1 MTQQEALDILR
12 TGNNVYLTGS
22 AGSGKTYVL
31 SQYLLYLKQQRV
43 KVGVTASTGVAST
56 QLSGM
61 TVHAWSG
68 LGAREALSEHDIAE
82 LVKRKYLI
90 KRYEK
95 TQVLIIDEV
104 SMLSSK
110 TLEGI
115 DTLCRAFKNS
125 SLPFGGMQVVLCGD
139 FFQLP
144 PVSNGSADF
153 IYESK
158 LWEELDLKICYL
170 DKSYRQNDGR
180 FIRLLTDIRENNVT
194 SRTWDTLRE
203 RFIDPITPGMTPTRL
218 FTHNFQADL
227 INTRELNKLT
237 GEEYLYDL
245 ESEGNPTLTEV
256 IKKNSL
262 LVERLVL
269 KERALVMFIKNSL
282 EQGYV
287 NGTMGRVIGFS
298 HDNFPIV
305 ETFEGR
311 EITVR
316 PSEWV
321 IDPST
326 GHSTLRDH
334 PSGSDS
340 KSLGQEVEVGEKA
353 SVRQLP
359 LRLAWAITIHKS
371 QGMTLDAAEI
381 DLGRTFVKGMGYVAL
396 SRVRS
401 LHGLR
406 LKSINPTALKVNEE
420 VTQFDRE
427 LRFASQQVAIE
438 LRDAKWNQENL
449 GRISHTIA

>member
-31 SQYLLYLKQQRV
+31 SQYLLYLKQQGV

-68 LGAREALSEHDIAE
+68 LGAREVLTEHDIAE

-95 TQVLIIDEV
+95 TQVLVIDEV

-144 PVSNGSADF
+144 PVSNGSTDF
-153 IYESK
+153 IYEST
-158 LWEELDLKICYL
+158 LWEDLGLKICYL
-170 DKSYRQNDGR
+170 DKSYRQNDER

-194 SRTWDTLRE
+194 SRTWDTLKE

-227 INTRELNKLT
+227 INARELNKLT

-262 LVERLVL
+262 LVEKLTL
-269 KERALVMFIKNSL
+269 KERALVMFIKNSV

-316 PSEWV
+316 PSEWI
-321 IDPST
+321 ID
-326 GHSTLRDH
+326 D
-334 PSGSDS
+334 
-340 KSLGQEVEVGEKA
+340 EVGERA
-353 SVRQLP
+353 LVRQLP

-401 LHGLR
+401 LRGLR

-438 LRDAKWNQENL
+438 LRDAK
-449 GRISHTIA
+449 

>member
-1 MTQQEALDILR
+1 MTQEEALDILR

-31 SQYLLYLKQQRV
+31 SQYLLYLKQQGV

-61 TVHAWSG
+61 TIHAWSG
-68 LGAREALSEHDIAE
+68 LGARQEITDRELSE
-82 LVKRKYLI
+82 LTKRKYLL

-115 DTLCRAFKNS
+115 DRLCRAFKNS

-144 PVSNGSADF
+144 PVQTGESTF
-153 IYESK
+153 IYQSE
-158 LWEELDLKICYL
+158 LWEELDLKVCYL
-170 DKSYRQNDGR
+170 DKSYRQNDEK
-180 FIRLLTDIRENNVT
+180 FIKLLTDIRENNVT
-194 SRTWDTLRE
+194 AGTWDTLKE

-227 INTRELNKLT
+227 INTHELKKLN
-237 GEEYLYDL
+237 GEEHIYEL
-245 ESEGNPTLTEV
+245 ESKGNPVLTEV

-262 LVERLVL
+262 IVENLIL
-269 KERALVMFIKNSL
+269 KERALVMFIKNSQDL
-282 EQGYV
+282 GYV
-287 NGTMGRVIGFS
+287 NGTMGRIVGFS
-298 HDNFPIV
+298 PDNYPIV
-305 ETFEGR
+305 ETFDGK

-316 PSEWV
+316 PSEWI
-321 IDPST
+321 IDDES
-326 GHSTLRDH
+326 
-334 PSGSDS
+334 
-340 KSLGQEVEVGEKA
+340 GEKA
-353 SVRQLP
+353 SVKQLP

-381 DLGRTFVKGMGYVAL
+381 DLGRTFVRGMGYVAL

-406 LKSINPTALKVNEE
+406 LKSINPTALKVNEQ
-420 VTQFDRE
+420 VTDFDKE

-438 LRDAKWNQENL
+438 LRDIKWGQVNADK
-449 GRISHTIA
+449 IS

>member
-31 SQYLLYLKQQRV
+31 SQYLLYLKQQGV

-68 LGAREALSEHDIAE
+68 LGAREALTEHDIAE

-144 PVSNGSADF
+144 PVSNGSTDF
-153 IYESK
+153 IYEST
-158 LWEELDLKICYL
+158 LWKELGLKICYL
-170 DKSYRQNDGR
+170 DKSYRQNDER

-194 SRTWDTLRE
+194 SRTWDTLKE
-203 RFIDPITPGMTPTRL
+203 RFIDPITPGMTLTRL

-227 INTRELNKLT
+227 INARELNKLT

-262 LVERLVL
+262 LVEKLTL
-269 KERALVMFIKNSL
+269 KERALVMFIKNSV

-316 PSEWV
+316 PSERI
-321 IDPST
+321 ID
-326 GHSTLRDH
+326 D
-334 PSGSDS
+334 
-340 KSLGQEVEVGEKA
+340 EVGERA
-353 SVRQLP
+353 LVRQLP

-401 LHGLR
+401 LRGLR

-438 LRDAKWNQENL
+438 LRDAK
-449 GRISHTIA
+449 

>member
-22 AGSGKTYVL
+22 AGSGKTFVL
-31 SQYLLYLKQQRV
+31 SQYLLYLKQQGV

-61 TVHAWSG
+61 TIHAWSG
-68 LGAREALSEHDIAE
+68 LGVREKVDDHDISE

-115 DTLCRAFKNS
+115 DTLCRAFKDSN
-125 SLPFGGMQVVLCGD
+125 LPFGGMQIVLCGD

-144 PVSNGSADF
+144 PVSNSSSDF
-153 IYESK
+153 IYESQ
-158 LWEELDLKICYL
+158 LWKELDLKICYL
-170 DKSYRQNDGR
+170 DKSYRQSDER
-180 FIRLLTDIRENNVT
+180 FIKLLTDIRENNVT
-194 SRTWDTLRE
+194 AGTWDTLRE

-227 INTRELNKLT
+227 INSKELEKLK
-237 GEEYLYDL
+237 GEEYIYDL
-245 ESEGNPTLTEV
+245 ESKGNPTLTEF
-256 IKKNSL
+256 IKKNSQ

-287 NGTMGRVIGFS
+287 NGTMGRLIGFS
-298 HDNFPIV
+298 PDNYPIV

-311 EITVR
+311 EIIVR
-316 PSEWV
+316 PSEWI
-321 IDPST
+321 ID
-326 GHSTLRDH
+326 D
-334 PSGSDS
+334 
-340 KSLGQEVEVGEKA
+340 EAGERALVK
-353 SVRQLP
+353 QLP

-381 DLGRTFVKGMGYVAL
+381 DLGRTFVRGMGYVAL

-420 VTQFDRE
+420 VIQFDRE
-427 LRFASQQVAIE
+427 LRFASQQVAVE
-438 LRDAKWNQENL
+438 LRDAKWNKENV
-449 GRISHTIA
+449 GRDSQTKI

>member
-1 MTQQEALDILR
+1 MTQKQALDILR

-31 SQYLLYLKQQRV
+31 SQYLLYLKQQGV

-61 TVHAWSG
+61 TIHAWSG
-68 LGAREALSEHDIAE
+68 LGARESINDHDIAE
-82 LVKRKYLI
+82 LVKRRYLI

-115 DTLCRAFKNS
+115 DALCRAFKNS
-125 SLPFGGMQVVLCGD
+125 SLPFGGMQIVLCGD

-144 PVSNGSADF
+144 PVSNSSNDF

-170 DKSYRQNDGR
+170 EKSYRQNDER
-180 FIRLLTDIRENNVT
+180 FIKLLTDIRESNVT
-194 SRTWDTLRE
+194 AKTWDTLRE
-203 RFIDPITPGMTPTRL
+203 RFVDQITPGMTPTRL

-227 INTRELNKLT
+227 INTRELSKLK
-237 GEEYLYDL
+237 GEEYIYEL

-282 EQGYV
+282 ELGYV
-287 NGTMGRVIGFS
+287 NGTMGRIIGFS
-298 HDNFPIV
+298 HDNYPLV

-311 EITVR
+311 ELTVR
-316 PSEWV
+316 PSEWI
-321 IDPST
+321 ID
-326 GHSTLRDH
+326 D
-334 PSGSDS
+334 
-340 KSLGQEVEVGEKA
+340 EVGERA
-353 SVRQLP
+353 SVKQLP

-381 DLGRTFVKGMGYVAL
+381 DLGRTFVEGMGYVAL

-401 LHGLR
+401 LNGLR
-406 LKSINPTALKVNEE
+406 LTSINSTALKVNED

-427 LRFASQQVAIE
+427 LRFASQRVVIE
-438 LRDAKWNQENL
+438 LRDAKWNKDNS
-449 GRISHTIA
+449 GRLSHTVA